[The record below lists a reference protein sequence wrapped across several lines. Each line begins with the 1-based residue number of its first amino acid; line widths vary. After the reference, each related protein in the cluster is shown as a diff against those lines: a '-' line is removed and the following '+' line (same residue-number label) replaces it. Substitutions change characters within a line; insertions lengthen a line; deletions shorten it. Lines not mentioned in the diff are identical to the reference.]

1 MISEVFSMNI
11 MFLSI
16 ENYSDFNARSIYMD
30 LINEFRKQGHYVTVI
45 SACEQRDTKSEK
57 PQIIASDRSGEIRKV
72 YVANVTKM
80 SNFILKGINLMKLL
94 PKYRIAA
101 KKAMKERTYSLV
113 LYGSPPITVYGAVK
127 AVKKRQNAY
136 SYLLLKDIWPYDC
149 LFGGALSMKGP
160 KKIAFDYLA
169 LLARRLYDTSDTI
182 GCMSPANVKFL
193 LENEPY
199 LESQDKIEICPNS
212 ISPKE
217 VYLSEFEKTTIRRKY
232 DIPENKVVFIYGGSL
247 GVPQGIDF
255 ALRAVAS
262 SASVKNAYFVFV
274 GGGTEKN
281 KIANYIET
289 EKLKN
294 VKLID
299 MLAKAEYEKLVSACD
314 VGLIFLHHECLSPNY
329 PSRILTYMQAGIPI
343 LCATDTYTDVGKIA
357 EKNGYGL
364 SCESNNEESFVE
376 KVSEFCDENMRSIMG
391 KNANSYLNSNY
402 TVEKS
407 YEIIMKRVG
416 ENGK

>member
-1 MISEVFSMNI
+1 MNV

-16 ENYSDFNARSIYMD
+16 ENYLDFNTRSIYMD
-30 LINEFRKQGHYVTVI
+30 LINEFRKKGHYVTVI
-45 SACEQRDTKSEK
+45 SACEKRDIKDDK
-57 PQIIASDRSGEIRKV
+57 PVIVARDDHGEIRKI
-72 YVANVTKM
+72 YVSNVTKM

-94 PKYRIAA
+94 PKYKTAV
-101 KKAMKERTYSLV
+101 KCAMREREYSLV
-113 LYGSPPITVYGAVK
+113 LYGSPPITVYSAVK
-127 AVKKRQNAY
+127 FLKKKQNAY

-149 LFGGALSMKGP
+149 LFGGALSLKGP
-160 KKIAFDYLA
+160 KKLAFNYLA
-169 LLARRLYDTSDTI
+169 LLARRLYNTSDMI
-182 GCMSPANVKFL
+182 GCMSPANIKFL

-199 LESQDKIEICPNS
+199 LESQDKTEICPNS

-217 VYLSEFEKTTIRRKY
+217 ISLSEFEKITIRRKY
-232 DIPENKVVFIYGGSL
+232 DIPENKVIFIYGGSL

-281 KIANYIET
+281 KIANYIKT

-314 VGLIFLHHECLSPNY
+314 VGLIFLHHECLAPNY

-364 SCESNNEESFVE
+364 SCESNNEKSFVE
-376 KVSEFCDENMRSIMG
+376 KVSEFCDENMRNIMG